1 MNNDDERDYAEE
13 EYNRRTCLECDMQHE
28 RDEPCIV
35 VELSEAGTSQA
46 YREWIGNSDYPVG
59 YGDSRDGSSTNQTNS
74 FFIGHSGHVT
84 ILWQVTNNPFEK
96 YDSSSTY
103 QILARDGSAL
113 YVWCDLQFSDS
124 NALSSIQKTSDLL
137 HQIDANV
144 TSIHYIS

>member
-13 EYNRRTCLECDMQHE
+13 EYNRRTMLEEGEAE
-28 RDEPCIV
+28 RLE
-35 VELSEAGTSQA
+35 ELAQEAADATIWVDW
-46 YREWIGNSDYPVG
+46 YEPVG
-59 YGDSRDGSSTNQTNS
+59 YGDSRDGSSTNQSNH